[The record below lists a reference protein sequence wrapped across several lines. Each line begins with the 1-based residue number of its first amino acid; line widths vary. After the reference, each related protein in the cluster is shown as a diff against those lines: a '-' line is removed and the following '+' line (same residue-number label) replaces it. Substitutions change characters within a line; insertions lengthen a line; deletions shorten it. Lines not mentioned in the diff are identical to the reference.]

1 MLKVFSI
8 VEKEWTGKRERER
21 HHAQDETIGISIS
34 ASSVCLSDDCGESSQ
49 SEGPTTTTAVV

>member
-21 HHAQDETIGISIS
+21 DHAQDETIGISIS
-34 ASSVCLSDDCGESSQ
+34 ASSGGHYCKTFLLCLVADSL
-49 SEGPTTTTAVV
+49 P